1 MSDGSTDRAADPRQD
16 FSSMFDA
23 TTSREGAVDVARV
36 VIGNGTT
43 RDVLLVADD
52 KPARQRMWSARIGA
66 YNTGPCRSR
75 DEALKQASDTLIAFG
90 FDVRE
95 RLLPGDPTRAEL
107 IAERDRLRADLD
119 AIRALAAPSA
129 RA

>member
-23 TTSREGAVDVARV
+23 TTSRDGAVDVARV

-43 RDVLLVADD
+43 RDVLLVAED

-75 DEALKQASDTLIAFG
+75 DEAIKQASDTLIAFG

-95 RLLPGDPTRAEL
+95 RLLPGEPSRAEL

-119 AIRALAAPSA
+119 AIRALAAPSET
-129 RA
+129 

>member
-1 MSDGSTDRAADPRQD
+1 MGGSGIDRAADPRQD

-23 TTSREGAVDVARV
+23 TPSRDGAVEVARV

-75 DEALKQASDTLIAFG
+75 DEAIKQASDTLIAFG

-95 RLLPGDPTRAEL
+95 RLLPGEPTRAEL
-107 IAERDRLRADLD
+107 IAERDQLRADLD
-119 AIRALAAPSA
+119 AIRALAAPSET
-129 RA
+129 

>member
-1 MSDGSTDRAADPRQD
+1 MDPRQD
-16 FSSMFDA
+16 FSSMLDA
-23 TTSREGAVDVARV
+23 VPSRDGVVDVARV

-66 YNTGPCRSR
+66 YNTGPCRSP

-95 RLLPGDPTRAEL
+95 RLLSGEQTRAEL
-107 IAERDRLRADLD
+107 IAERNRLRAQID
-119 AIRALAAPSA
+119 AMRALVAPSET
-129 RA
+129 